1 MQPMAKVLGQSRT
14 PRREAG
20 LSATSRRLGYRLG
33 PAIWPLAVLALVLIG
48 WSLYARSAQ
57 GHVFPTPRATVTGF
71 WHSLLSPANWRA
83 TALSWRS
90 LAIGYGV
97 AGALGL
103 PLGLVMGVS
112 RRVDRVLGIYLDIAL
127 VTPMIVLMPVVLMAI
142 GVTAT
147 AEVVVVIFF
156 ALPYVTL
163 PVRNGVRALPQ
174 LWFDLARSL
183 CATRSQVWRFI
194 LLPGARAGTVHGL
207 RLGLAHAL
215 SGLFIVELTLV
226 SIGTGKVIMT
236 DEANFDFGAMI
247 GYIVLVML
255 QALIVMTGLR
265 YLDRN
270 RRDVAL

>member
-1 MQPMAKVLGQSRT
+1 MQPMAKLLGQSRPGQET
-14 PRREAG
+14 RA
-20 LSATSRRLGYRLG
+20 SATGGVGQRLG
-33 PAIWPLAVLALVLIG
+33 PAVWPLAVLAVILIG
-48 WSLYARSAQ
+48 WSLYAQSAQ
-57 GHVFPTPRATVTGF
+57 GHVFPTPRATVAGF
-71 WHSLLSPANWRA
+71 WHALLSPADWRA
-83 TALSWRS
+83 TVLSWRS
-90 LAIGYGV
+90 LAIGYAV
-97 AGALGL
+97 ASALGL
-103 PLGLVMGVS
+103 LLGLVMGMS
-112 RRVDRVLGIYLDIAL
+112 RRADRVLGIYLDIVL
-127 VTPMIVLMPVVLMAI
+127 VTPMIVLMPIVLMAI

-163 PVRNGVRALPQ
+163 PVRNGVRAMPQ
-174 LWFDLARSL
+174 LWFDLAHSL
-183 CATRSQVWRFI
+183 CATRRQVWRFI
-194 LLPGARAGTVHGL
+194 LLPGTRASAVHGL

-226 SIGTGKVIMT
+226 SIGTGKVIMA

-255 QALIVMTGLR
+255 QVLIVMTGLR